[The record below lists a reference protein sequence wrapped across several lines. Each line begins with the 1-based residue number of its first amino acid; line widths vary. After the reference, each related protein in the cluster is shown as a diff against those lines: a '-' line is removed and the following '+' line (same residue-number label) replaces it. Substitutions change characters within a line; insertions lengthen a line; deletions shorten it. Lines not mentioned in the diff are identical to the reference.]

1 MTFKNLQWT
10 FLAAA
15 AVITSC
21 GVVPAT
27 SKLDPSQDQTIS
39 PIIQES
45 DAKNV
50 RYVNGNF
57 YLNDREPM
65 QTALP
70 LTVTANGDIYFRDGE
85 TIVGKIDQKDPAGN
99 VAWCQNEQ
107 CTATILTS
115 SETSRRVLLV
125 SPVAPEVFDVQTTDG
140 QTTDSQATDGPSDDD
155 ANNVKRKRP
164 RRVLQTSTLP
174 PVNLSGE
181 CCDVGI
187 RQYGTATCWYNS
199 TASLIEWYL
208 RKAGFKTAR
217 VSRPYVLARLPFQS
231 ADTDALLGASG
242 ANLWIEDSKFPSQ
255 AHYNRY
261 TSFRSAMDNART
273 ISNQFDAEAKA
284 VPRIGIKKIFH
295 YGRTAGRSSR
305 ADVAKICAWMRTNQ
319 SPLHLFA
326 MYGSIWHAIV
336 GLGCTQDD
344 TNVLIADTVGCSK
357 NTNHCNKWYT
367 SGNMASILYGAVGT
381 HFDNGIDVPVPA
393 GVENFQTQV
402 FYGKI
407 ADNGQKE
414 FELQITGDASA
425 MSQVQSVAWQI
436 DDTFGKWATFKTAD
450 SNNNFATNGYTT
462 SIRTWSTKGAT
473 LHMKD
478 GRDLTL
484 PGAKINWE

>member
-1 MTFKNLQWT
+1 MTFRKFRRAFLSGVT
-10 FLAAA
+10 F
-15 AVITSC
+15 ITAC
-21 GVVPAT
+21 GMVPE
-27 SKLDPSQDQTIS
+27 SSQPDASTDQAIS
-39 PIIQES
+39 PVINES

-50 RYVNGNF
+50 RYHNGNF
-57 YLNDREPM
+57 YLNDGEPV

-85 TIVGKIDQKDPAGN
+85 TIVGNVDLNDPAEK
-99 VAWCQNEQ
+99 VAWCQNGQ

-115 SETSRRVLLV
+115 SETATRVLLV
-125 SPVAPEVFDVQTTDG
+125 SPVAPDVLDGQVTDG
-140 QTTDSQATDGPSDDD
+140 QSD
-155 ANNVKRKRP
+155 AEASPIKRKRP
-164 RRVLQTSTLP
+164 RRVLRTSTLP

-181 CCDVGI
+181 CCDIGI

-208 RKAGFKTAR
+208 RKSGFKTAR

-273 ISNQFDAEAKA
+273 ISSQLDAEAKA
-284 VPRIGIKKIFH
+284 VPKIAITKIFH
-295 YGRTAGRSSR
+295 YGRTAGKSSR
-305 ADVAKICAWMRTNQ
+305 ADVGKICAWMRTNQ

-367 SGNMASILYGAVGT
+367 SGNLASILYGAVGT

-393 GVENFQTQV
+393 GIENFQTQV
-402 FYGKI
+402 VYGNVV
-407 ADNGQKE
+407 DNGQKE
-414 FELQITGDASA
+414 FALRITGTASD
-425 MSQVQSVAWQI
+425 MNQVQSVTWQI
-436 DDTFGKWATFKTAD
+436 DGTFGKWATFKTND
-450 SNNNFATNGYTT
+450 SNNNFATSGYTT
-462 SIRTWSTKGAT
+462 SIRTWSTKGAI
-473 LHMKD
+473 LHLKD
-478 GRDLTL
+478 GRDLIL

>member
-115 SETSRRVLLV
+115 SETSIRVLLV

-284 VPRIGIKKIFH
+284 VPMIGIKKIFH

-402 FYGKI
+402 FYGQI
-407 ADNGQKE
+407 VDNGQKE

-462 SIRTWSTKGAT
+462 SIRTWSTKGAI
-473 LHMKD
+473 LHLKD

>member
-1 MTFKNLQWT
+1 MVFKNLRYA
-10 FLAAA
+10 FLS
-15 AVITSC
+15 VVTIITAC
-21 GVVPAT
+21 GEVPAT
-27 SKLDPSQDQTIS
+27 SELEPSLDQTIS

-57 YLNDREPM
+57 YLNGGEPM

-70 LTVTANGDIYFRDGE
+70 MIVNANGDIYFRDSE
-85 TIVGKIDQKDPAGN
+85 TIVGKVDQKDPAGTI
-99 VAWCQNEQ
+99 AWCQNEK

-115 SETSRRVLLV
+115 SETATRVLLV
-125 SPVAPEVFDVQTTDG
+125 SPVAPDVFDSQITDG
-140 QTTDSQATDGPSDDD
+140 QSDDG
-155 ANNVKRKRP
+155 ANPVKRKRP
-164 RRVLQTSTLP
+164 RRVLRTSTLP

-208 RKAGFKTAR
+208 RKSGFKTAR

-242 ANLWIEDSKFPSQ
+242 AKLWIEDSKFPSQ

-273 ISNQFDAEAKA
+273 ISTELDAEARE
-284 VPRIGIKKIFH
+284 VPMIGIKKIFH

-393 GVENFQTQV
+393 GIENFQTQV

-414 FELQITGDASA
+414 FELRISGDAGA

-450 SNNNFATNGYTT
+450 ANTNFATSGYTT
-462 SIRTWSTKGAT
+462 SIRTWTTKGAI
-473 LHMKD
+473 LHLKD

-484 PGAKINWE
+484 PGAKISWE